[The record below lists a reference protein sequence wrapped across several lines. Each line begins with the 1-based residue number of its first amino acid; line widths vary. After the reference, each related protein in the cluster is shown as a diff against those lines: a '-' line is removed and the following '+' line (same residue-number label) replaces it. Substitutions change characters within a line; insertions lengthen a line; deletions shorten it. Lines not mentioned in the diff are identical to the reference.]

1 MLNERP
7 EIPENITHAEYFN
20 CLLKDRVNKSPLP
33 KISSFNAI
41 IQFEIIDNGEGIWH
55 FTVEK
60 GFVME
65 VAVGKHERPT
75 CTFILRS
82 ADFLAILKRKVTPQE
97 AFFRGMVIIKGNLL
111 LALRMNVLVNYL

>member
-1 MLNERP
+1 MNERP

-20 CLLKDRVNKSPLP
+20 GFMKDRVNKCPLP
-33 KISSFNAI
+33 KLTGLNAI
-41 IQFEIIDNGEGIWH
+41 IQFEILDNGEGVWH
-55 FTVEK
+55 VTVEK
-60 GFVME
+60 GFVLE
-65 VAVGKHERPT
+65 VTVGKHERPT

-97 AFFRGMVIIKGNLL
+97 AFFKGLVIIKGNLL